1 MARLTRIGFQVTRFS
16 ALKTKLVKEE
26 VTSCARQNSGYA
38 PTERLQLMN
47 VTSPAARNSIPMIV
61 MSHIQCWMQDV
72 SAISSEVLLA
82 SLIMAIKRLSSNL
95 ALHTEL

>member
-1 MARLTRIGFQVTRFS
+1 MTTLRIKSWRLAYSKDSDWRNLARLTRIGFQETRFS

-61 MSHIQCWMQDV
+61 MSHIECWMPDV
-72 SAISSEVLLA
+72 Q
-82 SLIMAIKRLSSNL
+82 R
-95 ALHTEL
+95 